1 MTANHHHD
9 RLKTNLSSLVLR
21 VLIEYEKEM
30 SGLTERQKLVLALVV
45 RDYIDSA
52 EPISSG
58 SLVKNYQ
65 LDFSSATVRNEMA
78 VLEGRGYLSQPY
90 TSAGRVPTAHGYRY
104 YVQQLMGTVEL
115 PAHIKEMIRHQFY
128 QARHDVDDWL
138 SLSASVLAQHSHVAA
153 IVTPLHTEK
162 AKLKYIA
169 LLSTRGRQVLLVI
182 ILNSGEVH
190 QQTLV
195 LDDTLSQDR
204 LNGIASQFN
213 QLASGKDAKM
223 LEELRET
230 IDSGPAL
237 EIFEV
242 VLQVLSGTEVVLSG
256 DLYRDG
262 LANMLSE
269 PEFLEPEK
277 AKHTLELFEDR
288 GLLDDLLSRTVFERN
303 ASGVHVIIGGEG
315 TWDQLGDCSVIIARY
330 GTREQGMGAVGIL
343 GPLRMAYSRGVSTV
357 RFVSDLMSEL
367 ISGSMIT

>member
-1 MTANHHHD
+1 
-9 RLKTNLSSLVLR
+9 
-21 VLIEYEKEM
+21 M
-30 SGLTERQKLVLALVV
+30 SGLTERQKLVLALLV
-45 RDYIDSA
+45 RDHIDTA
-52 EPISSG
+52 EPVSSRR
-58 SLVKNYQ
+58 LVENYQ
-65 LDFSSATVRNEMA
+65 LDISSATVRNEMA
-78 VLEGRGYLSQPY
+78 VLEGGGYLSQPY
-90 TSAGRVPTAHGYRY
+90 TSAGRVPTPQGYRY

-115 PAHIKEMIRHQFY
+115 PAHIQEMIRHQFY

-162 AKLKYIA
+162 AKLKHIA

-195 LDDTLSQDR
+195 LDETLSQIR
-204 LNGIASQFN
+204 LGEIAAQIN

-223 LEELRET
+223 MEEIEED
-230 IDSGPAL
+230 IESGPTA
-237 EIFEV
+237 EIFDAV
-242 VLQVLSGTEVVLSG
+242 YQVISGTEVVSSG

-262 LANMLSE
+262 LANMLSV
-269 PEFLEPEK
+269 PEFSEPEK

-303 ASGVHVIIGGEG
+303 AAGVHVIIGGED
-315 TWDQLGDCSVIIARY
+315 TWEQLGDCTVIIARY

-357 RFVSDLMSEL
+357 RFISDLMSEL
-367 ISGSMIT
+367 ISESMIT

>member
-1 MTANHHHD
+1 
-9 RLKTNLSSLVLR
+9 
-21 VLIEYEKEM
+21 M
-30 SGLTERQKLVLALVV
+30 SGLSERQKLVLALLV
-45 RDYIDSA
+45 RDYIDTA

-58 SLVKNYQ
+58 RLVKNYQ
-65 LDFSSATVRNEMA
+65 LDISSATIRNEMA
-78 VLEGRGYLSQPY
+78 VLEESGFLSQPY
-90 TSAGRVPTAHGYRY
+90 TSAGRVPTPRGYRY
-104 YVQQLMGTVEL
+104 YVQQLMGSDEL
-115 PAHIKEMIRHQFY
+115 PAHIQEMIRHQFY

-162 AKLKYIA
+162 AKLKHIA
-169 LLSTRGRQVLLVI
+169 LLSTRGKQVLLVI

-195 LDDTLSQDR
+195 MDETLSQDR
-204 LNGIASQFN
+204 LNGIAAQINELAAGKAAREMDDIIESLDRGSTVEIIEAISQ
-213 QLASGKDAKM
+213 
-223 LEELRET
+223 T
-230 IDSGPAL
+230 
-237 EIFEV
+237 
-242 VLQVLSGTEVVLSG
+242 LSGTEVVSSG

-262 LANMLSE
+262 LSNMLSE
-269 PEFLEPEK
+269 PEFSEPEK

-303 ASGVHVIIGGEG
+303 AAGVHVIIGGED
-315 TWDQLGDCSVIIARY
+315 TWEQLGDCSVIIARY

-367 ISGSMIT
+367 ISESMIA